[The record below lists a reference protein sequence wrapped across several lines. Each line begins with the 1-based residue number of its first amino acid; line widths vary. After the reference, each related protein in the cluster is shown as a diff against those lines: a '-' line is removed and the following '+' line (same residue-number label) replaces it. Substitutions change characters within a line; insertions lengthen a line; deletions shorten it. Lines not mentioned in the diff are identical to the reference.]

1 MRRAARAVVDDA
13 REIRHGGSVH
23 QIGAAINGDDNR
35 RGVDADLLDELDDAS
50 AI

>member
-1 MRRAARAVVDDA
+1 MRRAARAVVDA